1 MYYCYVCRDV
11 FNEPRVETV
20 KAENYYGVGGEFM
33 SSHTMD
39 ISMCPFCG
47 NEDYEEMAKCPICD
61 EYCREDDM
69 LDTEGLPNGGVGYV
83 CPSCYED
90 ILG

>member
-20 KAENYYGVGGEFM
+20 KAEDYYGVSGEFM

-47 NEDYEEMAKCPICD
+47 NDDYEEMVMCPMCE
-61 EYCREDDM
+61 EYFKEED
-69 LDTEGLPNGGVGYV
+69 LIDTEGLPNGGLGNI
-83 CPSCYED
+83 CED
-90 ILG
+90 CLKNLS